1 MTGLIFSLFGDI
13 FLMFEDKGDIFFILG
28 LSSFLTAH
36 LFYIKMFYNT
46 KTSDQNLTIMI
57 VLFSIGALY
66 FAFLF
71 NNIFE
76 EGGYVL
82 SGAVI
87 VYVSA
92 ITTMGYY
99 ALLNNN
105 SALSF
110 GVIMF
115 IISDATL
122 AYNKFVVKSPQGGLE
137 YVVMITYHI
146 AQYFIAKY

>member
-1 MTGLIFSLFGDI
+1 
-13 FLMFEDKGDIFFILG
+13 
-28 LSSFLTAH
+28 
-36 LFYIKMFYNT
+36 MFYNT
-46 KTSDQNLTIMI
+46 KKTDQNIGILAT
-57 VLFSIGALY
+57 LLSISAAY

-71 NNIFE
+71 EDIYAD
-76 EGGYVL
+76 GGAVL
-82 SGAVI
+82 SAAVV
-87 VYVSA
+87 VYITA
-92 ITTMGYY
+92 ITLMGYY

-105 SALSF
+105 SSLSF

-146 AQYFIAKY
+146 AQFFIAQY

>member
-1 MTGLIFSLFGDI
+1 
-13 FLMFEDKGDIFFILG
+13 MFEGDLPFILG

-46 KTSDQNLTIMI
+46 KTSDQNLGIMI
-57 VLFSIGALY
+57 ALFSFGALY

-71 NNIFE
+71 NDIYA
-76 EGGYVL
+76 EGGFVL
-82 SGAVI
+82 SGAVV

-105 SALSF
+105 SELSF

-122 AYNKFVVKSPQGGLE
+122 AYNKFVVKSSQGGLE

-146 AQYFIAKY
+146 AQFFIARY